1 MRAPEF
7 LDEARKQNFKV
18 EQVLG
23 EALRKVVA
31 KVLSTP
37 KHVADRA
44 RSVPQE

>member
-1 MRAPEF
+1 MRDPEF

-31 KVLSTP
+31 KGAQHPET
-37 KHVADRA
+37 
-44 RSVPQE
+44 RS